1 MKKRILSLL
10 LSLILASLSFSCS
23 KSEENNAQ
31 TIAGDNTD
39 DSVGTTENS
48 QAEETEPVDSLE
60 ARQLIDDELG
70 KKSYEGAVFNTLSCN
85 ENIYDTS
92 YYGEEIGNPVHDA
105 VYYRDRDVEERF
117 DIKFNHNMVMWNEH
131 AALVT
136 NSILADTDEYQLYLG
151 QAISASSMVPNDLFL
166 NWKDIPNIGYEKP
179 WYNKNS
185 NDALTINNKNYILV
199 GSMSISCLGYTYCM
213 FMNLKEANNL
223 GLSSIYETVN
233 SGNWT
238 YDTLYNY
245 TDTYYVDTNGDS
257 AMSDGD
263 FYSYATRNGDIPTFM
278 WAFEADIIDINDD
291 GTFEIKFGD
300 ERTVSVVE
308 KVYALVSNNGTSMND
323 NGETYTGGVL
333 FNGGMQFS
341 RGQSLISTGFVKDAI
356 SPAYLDMED
365 PYAIIPYP
373 KYDEAQQEYHTIAD
387 GSFAVLCA
395 PKTVND
401 TEMLGTIVE
410 SCNAGAYKN
419 IEPTYYDTALKF
431 RGARDKESV
440 DMLDLLLNSRILD
453 FAYLH
458 DGFQGYGLGLGIQS
472 FITSSQDVASFVAK
486 TISQVTN
493 YYESVIDYYFDIE
506 E

>member
-1 MKKRILSLL
+1 MKKRICALL
-10 LSLILASLSFSCS
+10 LSLIIASLSISCS
-23 KSEENNAQ
+23 RSEESPDTQSNS
-31 TIAGDNTD
+31 TD
-39 DSVGTTENS
+39 DTADTS
-48 QAEETEPVDSLE
+48 QTQVEEETEPVDSLT
-60 ARQLIDDELG
+60 ARQSIDDELG
-70 KKSYEGAVFNTLSCN
+70 EKSYDGAIFNTLACN

-117 DIKFNHNMVMWNEH
+117 NIKFNHNMVMWNEH
-131 AALVT
+131 ANMIN
-136 NSILADTDEYQLYLG
+136 NSILAGLDEYQLYLG
-151 QAISASSMVPNDLFL
+151 QAISASSMVPNDLFM

-185 NDALTINNKNYILV
+185 NDALTINDKNYLLV

-213 FMNLKEANNL
+213 FMNLKEANNF
-223 GLSSIYETVN
+223 GIPNIYETVN

-245 TDTYYVDTNGDS
+245 TDTYYEDSNGDS
-257 AMSDGD
+257 VMSDGD

-308 KVYALVSNNGTSMND
+308 KVYALVSDKGTSMND
-323 NGETYTGGVL
+323 NGESYTGGIL

-356 SPAYLDMED
+356 SPAYLEMED

-373 KYDEAQQEYHTIAD
+373 KYDEAQQDYHTIAD
-387 GSFAVLCA
+387 GSFAVMCA
-395 PKTVND
+395 PKTVTD
-401 TEMLGTIVE
+401 TDMLGTVVE
-410 SCNAGAYKN
+410 SCNAGAYKT
-419 IEPTYYDTALKF
+419 IEPVYYDTALKF
-431 RGARDKESV
+431 RGARDIDSIAT
-440 DMLDLLLNSRILD
+440 LDLILNSRILD

-458 DGFQGYGLGLGIQS
+458 DGFKGYGLGLGIQS
-472 FITSSQDVASFVAK
+472 FINSNQDVASFVAK
-486 TISQVTN
+486 TISQVTK
-493 YYESVIDYYFDIE
+493 YYESVINYYFDIKD
-506 E
+506 